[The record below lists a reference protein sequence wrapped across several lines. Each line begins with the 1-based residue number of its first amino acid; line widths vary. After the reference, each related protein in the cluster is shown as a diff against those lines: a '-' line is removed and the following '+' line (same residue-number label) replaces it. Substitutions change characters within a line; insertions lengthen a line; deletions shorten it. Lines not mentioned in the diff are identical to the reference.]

1 MCWVQSPCL
10 ICHNYFFVSDTK
22 VPTFTILF
30 IVLYNS
36 IALYFGIVTKK
47 TKNMVSKVKEN
58 ERTHETCTKA
68 LIPVR
73 DALDILSGK
82 WKLPI
87 IIALK
92 FGNKR
97 FSELAKQVHGITDK
111 MLSKELRELE
121 MNELVKRTVFDSVPV
136 VVEYSMTPYGQTL
149 EKLIEELQVWG
160 TQHRKRILR
169 KGK

>member
-1 MCWVQSPCL
+1 MVTTTT
-10 ICHNYFFVSDTK
+10 TK
-22 VPTFTILF
+22 TP
-30 IVLYNS
+30 
-36 IALYFGIVTKK
+36 G
-47 TKNMVSKVKEN
+47 
-58 ERTHETCTKA
+58 RTQETCTKA

-87 IIALK
+87 IIALS

-121 MNELVKRTVFDSVPV
+121 MNELVKRTVYDLSLIYTSDAADERSSVD
-136 VVEYSMTPYGQTL
+136 L
-149 EKLIEELQVWG
+149 
-160 TQHRKRILR
+160 
-169 KGK
+169 